1 MSDYPEPID
10 NDDLTVEID
19 RPKLKRP
26 PMYRVL
32 LLNDDYTT
40 MEFH

>member
-1 MSDYPEPID
+1 MGDSKRNER
-10 NDDLTVEID
+10 NGQGLAVEAA

-32 LLNDDYTT
+32 LLARRPPR
-40 MEFH
+40 